1 MSELPRPSRRLVL
14 GALLDALLPRGVGN
28 LVVALWVLGAAIAG
42 LSTWLALLKLGALA
56 GLPYAV
62 VTVGLVVLAGA
73 TRRRLPWALA
83 ASLFLLGLQLLGVV
97 GSAIELRLGEAASK
111 TSTLRSLDVDPTL
124 GILAN
129 LAYSAAA
136 SGLFGWTLIA
146 FVVRRRRS
154 RPIGTERRGSA
165 SSRHA
170 GFIRTCSH
178 VGSCVSAAM
187 KRIVRAEGLR
197 RGT

>member
-1 MSELPRPSRRLVL
+1 MSELPRHSRRLVL
-14 GALLDALLPRGVGN
+14 GALLDALLPRGMGN
-28 LVVALWVLGAAIAG
+28 LVVALWLLGATIAG

-62 VTVGLVVLAGA
+62 VAAGLVVLALA
-73 TRRRLPWALA
+73 TRRRVPWALA

-111 TSTLRSLDVDPTL
+111 TSTLRSLGVDPTL

-146 FVVRRRRS
+146 FVVRRRSS
-154 RPIGTERRGSA
+154 RPIGPEGEGQHRQNVLA
-165 SSRHA
+165 SSGRGHTSA
-170 GFIRTCSH
+170 HG
-178 VGSCVSAAM
+178 VSTAM
-187 KRIVRAEGLR
+187 KRIVGR
-197 RGT
+197 RG

>member
-1 MSELPRPSRRLVL
+1 MSEVPRPSRRLVL
-14 GALLDALLPRGVGN
+14 RALLDALLPRRLGN
-28 LVVALWVLGAAIAG
+28 LVAALWLMGAAIAG
-42 LSTWLALLKLGALA
+42 LSTWLAVMKLGALT

-62 VTVGLVVLAGA
+62 VTAGLVVLAHA

-111 TSTLRSLDVDPTL
+111 TSTLRSLGVDPTL
-124 GILAN
+124 GIMAN

-154 RPIGTERRGSA
+154 PQLSAIRAKRLPCSFGGTSG
-165 SSRHA
+165 H
-170 GFIRTCSH
+170 
-178 VGSCVSAAM
+178 
-187 KRIVRAEGLR
+187 
-197 RGT
+197 

>member
-1 MSELPRPSRRLVL
+1 MSELPRHSRRLVL
-14 GALLDALLPRGVGN
+14 GALLDALLPRGMGN
-28 LVVALWVLGAAIAG
+28 LVVALWLLGATIAG

-56 GLPYAV
+56 GLPYALV
-62 VTVGLVVLAGA
+62 AAGLVVLALA
-73 TRRRLPWALA
+73 TRRRVPWALA

-97 GSAIELRLGEAASK
+97 GSVIELRLGEAASK
-111 TSTLRSLDVDPTL
+111 TSTLRSLGVDPTL

-154 RPIGTERRGSA
+154 RPIRRD
-165 SSRHA
+165 
-170 GFIRTCSH
+170 T
-178 VGSCVSAAM
+178 
-187 KRIVRAEGLR
+187 
-197 RGT
+197 